1 MGSGSSK
8 GSDKGPPKEPYDGHR
23 KSMILTYVPKR
34 VKMVNM
40 AKVPKSVFRLACN

>member
-8 GSDKGPPKEPYDGHR
+8 GAGKGCPKSPYAGHR
-23 KSMILTYVPKR
+23 KSMILAYVPKR
-34 VKMVNM
+34 VKMGNM